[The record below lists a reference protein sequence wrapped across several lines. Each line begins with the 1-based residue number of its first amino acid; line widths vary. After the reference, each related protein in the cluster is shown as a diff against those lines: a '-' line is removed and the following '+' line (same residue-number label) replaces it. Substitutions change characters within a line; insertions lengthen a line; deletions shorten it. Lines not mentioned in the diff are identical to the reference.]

1 MARIGAEERRQDFI
15 EATIKVIA
23 EHGIANA
30 TTRRI
35 AAAADS
41 PLASLHYVFHTK
53 EELFYSVYES
63 LINMPQQSLQ
73 APADALPADSVGD
86 MLRQLVK
93 WFIAHPERAITQF
106 ELFFWNLRNDPQM
119 AAKIYIV
126 SLEATQQAIQKAT
139 GDALDHA
146 ARTTAQS
153 ATDQP
158 LRWLTALLDRPRRP
172 RAPGSGDRNGL
183 QGGQAA
189 GGKLLRGH
197 PEMPCSGATRQSWI
211 HRAR

>member
-53 EELFYSVYES
+53 EDLFYAVYES

-73 APADALPADSVGD
+73 APANALPAESVGE

-106 ELFFWNLRNDPQM
+106 ELFFWNLRNDPEM
-119 AAKIYIV
+119 AAKIYTV
-126 SLEATQQAIQKAT
+126 SIEATRQAIQKAT
-139 GDALDHA
+139 GDALD
-146 ARTTAQS
+146 
-153 ATDQP
+153 
-158 LRWLTALLDRPRRP
+158 
-172 RAPGSGDRNGL
+172 
-183 QGGQAA
+183 QAA
-189 GGKLLRGH
+189 LTTVSRLLINLFDGLLLSWTAHGNLERLEAETETACQAVKLLVA
-197 PEMPCSGATRQSWI
+197 SY
-211 HRAR
+211 

>member
-53 EELFYSVYES
+53 EDLFYAVYES
-63 LINMPQQSLQ
+63 LINLPQRSLQ
-73 APADALPADSVGD
+73 APANALPAESVGE

-106 ELFFWNLRNDPQM
+106 ELFFWSLRNDPEM
-119 AAKIYIV
+119 AAKIYTV
-126 SLEATQQAIQKAT
+126 SIEATQQAIQKAT
-139 GDALDHA
+139 GDALD
-146 ARTTAQS
+146 
-153 ATDQP
+153 
-158 LRWLTALLDRPRRP
+158 
-172 RAPGSGDRNGL
+172 
-183 QGGQAA
+183 QAA
-189 GGKLLRGH
+189 LTTVSRLLINLFDGLLLSWTAHGNLERLEAETETACQAVKLLVA
-197 PEMPCSGATRQSWI
+197 SY
-211 HRAR
+211 

>member
-53 EELFYSVYES
+53 EDLFYAVYES
-63 LINMPQQSLQ
+63 LINLPQQSLQ
-73 APADALPADSVGD
+73 QAPAGATPAETVGE

-106 ELFFWNLRNDPQM
+106 ELFFWNLRNDPEM
-119 AAKIYIV
+119 AAKIYTV
-126 SLEATQQAIQKAT
+126 SNEATRQAIQKAT
-139 GDALDHA
+139 GDALD
-146 ARTTAQS
+146 
-153 ATDQP
+153 
-158 LRWLTALLDRPRRP
+158 
-172 RAPGSGDRNGL
+172 
-183 QGGQAA
+183 QAA
-189 GGKLLRGH
+189 LTTVSQLLLNLFDGLLLAWIAH
-197 PEMPCSGATRQSWI
+197 GNPERLEAETETACQAVELLVASY
-211 HRAR
+211 

>member
-53 EELFYSVYES
+53 EELFYAVYES

-73 APADALPADSVGD
+73 APAGALPAESVGE

-106 ELFFWNLRNDPQM
+106 ELFFWNLRNDPEM
-119 AAKIYIV
+119 AAKIYTV
-126 SLEATQQAIQKAT
+126 SIEATQQAIQKAT
-139 GDALDHA
+139 GNALDHA
-146 ARTTAQS
+146 ALTTVSRLLINLFDGLLLSWTSHGNLERLEAE
-153 ATDQP
+153 TE
-158 LRWLTALLDRPRRP
+158 TAC
-172 RAPGSGDRNGL
+172 
-183 QGGQAA
+183 QAV
-189 GGKLLRGH
+189 KLLVA
-197 PEMPCSGATRQSWI
+197 SY
-211 HRAR
+211 

>member
-53 EELFYSVYES
+53 EDLFYAVYES
-63 LINMPQQSLQ
+63 LINLPQQSLAQ
-73 APADALPADSVGD
+73 APAGTTPAESVGE

-106 ELFFWNLRNDPQM
+106 ELFFWNLRNDPEM
-119 AAKIYIV
+119 AAKIYAV
-126 SLEATQQAIQKAT
+126 SIEATQQAIQKAT
-139 GDALDHA
+139 ADALD
-146 ARTTAQS
+146 Q
-153 ATDQP
+153 
-158 LRWLTALLDRPRRP
+158 TALTTVSRLLINLFD
-172 RAPGSGDRNGL
+172 GL
-183 QGGQAA
+183 
-189 GGKLLRGH
+189 LLSWTAH
-197 PEMPCSGATRQSWI
+197 CDPERIKTETEIACKAVELLVASY
-211 HRAR
+211 

>member
-53 EELFYSVYES
+53 EDLFYAVYES
-63 LINMPQQSLQ
+63 LINLPQQSLVQ
-73 APADALPADSVGD
+73 APAGATTAESVGE

-106 ELFFWNLRNDPQM
+106 ELFFWNLRNDPEM
-119 AAKIYIV
+119 AAKIYAV
-126 SLEATQQAIQKAT
+126 SIEATQQAIQKAT
-139 GDALDHA
+139 ADALD
-146 ARTTAQS
+146 Q
-153 ATDQP
+153 
-158 LRWLTALLDRPRRP
+158 TALTTVSRLLINLFD
-172 RAPGSGDRNGL
+172 GL
-183 QGGQAA
+183 
-189 GGKLLRGH
+189 LLSWTAH
-197 PEMPCSGATRQSWI
+197 CDPERIKTETETACKAVELLVASY
-211 HRAR
+211 

>member
-146 ARTTAQS
+146 ARTTVS
-153 ATDQP
+153 RLLINLFDG
-158 LRWLTALLDRPRRP
+158 LLLSWTAHGDPERLEAETETACKAVRLLVE
-172 RAPGSGDRNGL
+172 SY
-183 QGGQAA
+183 
-189 GGKLLRGH
+189 
-197 PEMPCSGATRQSWI
+197 
-211 HRAR
+211 

>member
-53 EELFYSVYES
+53 EDLFYAVYES
-63 LINMPQQSLQ
+63 LIAMPQQSLQ
-73 APADALPADSVGD
+73 APANALPAESVGE

-106 ELFFWNLRNDPQM
+106 ELFFWNLRNDPEM
-119 AAKIYIV
+119 AAKIYTV
-126 SLEATQQAIQKAT
+126 SIEATQQAIQKAT
-139 GDALDHA
+139 GDALD
-146 ARTTAQS
+146 
-153 ATDQP
+153 
-158 LRWLTALLDRPRRP
+158 
-172 RAPGSGDRNGL
+172 
-183 QGGQAA
+183 QAA
-189 GGKLLRGH
+189 LTTVSRLLINLFDGLLLSWTAHGNLERLEAETETACQAVKLLVA
-197 PEMPCSGATRQSWI
+197 SY
-211 HRAR
+211 

>member
-53 EELFYSVYES
+53 EDLFYAVYES
-63 LINMPQQSLQ
+63 LINLPQQSLLQ
-73 APADALPADSVGD
+73 APAGATPAESVED

-93 WFIAHPERAITQF
+93 WFVAHPERAITQF
-106 ELFFWNLRNDPQM
+106 ELFFWNLRNNPEM
-119 AAKIYIV
+119 AEKVYTV
-126 SLEATQQAIQKAT
+126 SNEATRQAIQKAT
-139 GDALDHA
+139 GDALDQA
-146 ARTTAQS
+146 VLTTVSQLLLNLFDGLLLAWI
-153 ATDQP
+153 AHGNPERLEAETE
-158 LRWLTALLDRPRRP
+158 TACK
-172 RAPGSGDRNGL
+172 AV
-183 QGGQAA
+183 
-189 GGKLLRGH
+189 KLLV
-197 PEMPCSGATRQSWI
+197 SSY
-211 HRAR
+211 

>member
-53 EELFYSVYES
+53 EDLFYAVYES
-63 LINMPQQSLQ
+63 LINLPQQSLQ
-73 APADALPADSVGD
+73 QAPAGATPAETVGE

-106 ELFFWNLRNDPQM
+106 ELFFWNLRNDPEM
-119 AAKIYIV
+119 AAKIYAV
-126 SLEATQQAIQKAT
+126 SIEATQQAIQKAT
-139 GDALDHA
+139 GDALDHIA
-146 ARTTAQS
+146 VATVSRLLLNLFDGLLLSWTAHGNPDRLE
-153 ATDQP
+153 AETE
-158 LRWLTALLDRPRRP
+158 TACQAVELLV
-172 RAPGSGDRNGL
+172 ASY
-183 QGGQAA
+183 
-189 GGKLLRGH
+189 
-197 PEMPCSGATRQSWI
+197 
-211 HRAR
+211 

>member
-53 EELFYSVYES
+53 EDLFCAVYES

-73 APADALPADSVGD
+73 APANALPAESVGE

-106 ELFFWNLRNDPQM
+106 ELFFWNLRNDPEM
-119 AAKIYIV
+119 AAKIYTV
-126 SLEATQQAIQKAT
+126 SIEANQQAIQKAT
-139 GDALDHA
+139 GDALDQA
-146 ARTTAQS
+146 ARTTVS
-153 ATDQP
+153 RLLINLFDG
-158 LRWLTALLDRPRRP
+158 LLLSWTAHGNLERLE
-172 RAPGSGDRNGL
+172 AETETAC
-183 QGGQAA
+183 QAV
-189 GGKLLRGH
+189 KLLVA
-197 PEMPCSGATRQSWI
+197 SY
-211 HRAR
+211 

>member
-53 EELFYSVYES
+53 EDLFYAVYES
-63 LINMPQQSLQ
+63 LINLPQQSLQ
-73 APADALPADSVGD
+73 QAPAGATPAETVGE

-106 ELFFWNLRNDPQM
+106 ELFFWNLRNDPEM
-119 AAKIYIV
+119 AEKIYTV
-126 SLEATQQAIQKAT
+126 SNEATRQAIQKAT
-139 GDALDHA
+139 GDALD
-146 ARTTAQS
+146 
-153 ATDQP
+153 
-158 LRWLTALLDRPRRP
+158 
-172 RAPGSGDRNGL
+172 
-183 QGGQAA
+183 QAA
-189 GGKLLRGH
+189 LTTVSQLLLNLFDGLLLAWIAH
-197 PEMPCSGATRQSWI
+197 GNPERLEAETETACQAVELLVASY
-211 HRAR
+211 

>member
-53 EELFYSVYES
+53 EDLFYAVYES
-63 LINMPQQSLQ
+63 LINLPQQSLQ
-73 APADALPADSVGD
+73 QVPAGATPAETVGE

-106 ELFFWNLRNDPQM
+106 ELFFWNLRNDPEM
-119 AAKIYIV
+119 AAKIYAV
-126 SLEATQQAIQKAT
+126 SIEATQQAIQKAT
-139 GDALDHA
+139 GDALDHIA
-146 ARTTAQS
+146 VATVSRLLLNLFDGLLLSWTAHGNPDRLE
-153 ATDQP
+153 AETE
-158 LRWLTALLDRPRRP
+158 TACQAVELLV
-172 RAPGSGDRNGL
+172 ASY
-183 QGGQAA
+183 
-189 GGKLLRGH
+189 
-197 PEMPCSGATRQSWI
+197 
-211 HRAR
+211 

>member
-53 EELFYSVYES
+53 EDLFYAVYES

-73 APADALPADSVGD
+73 APANALPAESVGE

-106 ELFFWNLRNDPQM
+106 ELFFWNLRNDPEM
-119 AAKIYIV
+119 AAKIYTV
-126 SLEATQQAIQKAT
+126 SIEATQQAIQKAT
-139 GDALDHA
+139 GDALD
-146 ARTTAQS
+146 
-153 ATDQP
+153 
-158 LRWLTALLDRPRRP
+158 
-172 RAPGSGDRNGL
+172 
-183 QGGQAA
+183 QAA
-189 GGKLLRGH
+189 LTTVSRLLINLFDGLLLSWTAHGNLERLEAETETACQAVKLLVA
-197 PEMPCSGATRQSWI
+197 SY
-211 HRAR
+211 

>member
-53 EELFYSVYES
+53 EDLFYAVYES
-63 LINMPQQSLQ
+63 LINVPQQHLLQ
-73 APADALPADSVGD
+73 APAGSTPAESVGE

-106 ELFFWNLRNDPQM
+106 ELFFWNLRNDPEM
-119 AAKIYIV
+119 AAKIYTV
-126 SLEATQQAIQKAT
+126 SNEATRQAIQKAT
-139 GDALDHA
+139 GDALD
-146 ARTTAQS
+146 
-153 ATDQP
+153 
-158 LRWLTALLDRPRRP
+158 
-172 RAPGSGDRNGL
+172 
-183 QGGQAA
+183 QAA
-189 GGKLLRGH
+189 LTTVSQLLLNLFDGLLLAWIAH
-197 PEMPCSGATRQSWI
+197 GNPERLEAETETACQAVELLVAS
-211 HRAR
+211 H

>member
-35 AAAADS
+35 ATAADS

-53 EELFYSVYES
+53 DELFYAVYES

-73 APADALPADSVGD
+73 HAPAGATAGESVAE

-93 WFIAHPERAITQF
+93 WFTAHPELATTQF
-106 ELFFWNLRNDPQM
+106 ELFFWNLRNNPDM
-119 AAKIYIV
+119 AAKIYAV
-126 SLEATQQAIQKAT
+126 SIEATQQAIHKVIGA
-139 GDALDHA
+139 ALD
-146 ARTTAQS
+146 Q
-153 ATDQP
+153 
-158 LRWLTALLDRPRRP
+158 TALTTVSRLLINLFDGLLL
-172 RAPGSGDRNGL
+172 AWSAHGDRERL
-183 QGGQAA
+183 ESETETACHA
-189 GGKLLRGH
+189 VKLLV
-197 PEMPCSGATRQSWI
+197 SSY
-211 HRAR
+211 

>member
-53 EELFYSVYES
+53 EDLFYAVYES

-73 APADALPADSVGD
+73 APANTLPAESVGE

-106 ELFFWNLRNDPQM
+106 ELFFWNLRHDPEM
-119 AAKIYIV
+119 AAKIYTV
-126 SLEATQQAIQKAT
+126 SIEATQQAIQKAT
-139 GDALDHA
+139 GDALD
-146 ARTTAQS
+146 
-153 ATDQP
+153 
-158 LRWLTALLDRPRRP
+158 
-172 RAPGSGDRNGL
+172 
-183 QGGQAA
+183 QAA
-189 GGKLLRGH
+189 LTTVSRLLINLFDGLLLSWTAHGNLERLEAETETACQAVKLLVA
-197 PEMPCSGATRQSWI
+197 SY
-211 HRAR
+211 

>member
-53 EELFYSVYES
+53 EDLFCAVYES

-73 APADALPADSVGD
+73 APANALPAESVGE

-106 ELFFWNLRNDPQM
+106 ELFFWNLRNDPEM
-119 AAKIYIV
+119 AAKIYTV
-126 SLEATQQAIQKAT
+126 SIEATQQAIQKAT
-139 GDALDHA
+139 GDALDQA
-146 ARTTAQS
+146 ARTTVS
-153 ATDQP
+153 RLLINLFDG
-158 LRWLTALLDRPRRP
+158 LLLSWTAHGNLERLE
-172 RAPGSGDRNGL
+172 AETETAC
-183 QGGQAA
+183 QAV
-189 GGKLLRGH
+189 KLLVA
-197 PEMPCSGATRQSWI
+197 SY
-211 HRAR
+211 

>member
-53 EELFYSVYES
+53 EELFYAVYES
-63 LINMPQQSLQ
+63 LINMPQQSLLH
-73 APADALPADSVGD
+73 APVGATPAESVGE
-86 MLRQLVK
+86 MLRLLVK

-106 ELFFWNLRNDPQM
+106 ELFFWNLRNDPEM
-119 AAKIYIV
+119 AAKIYTV
-126 SLEATQQAIQKAT
+126 SLEATQQAIQRAT
-139 GDALDHA
+139 GDALD
-146 ARTTAQS
+146 
-153 ATDQP
+153 
-158 LRWLTALLDRPRRP
+158 
-172 RAPGSGDRNGL
+172 
-183 QGGQAA
+183 QAA
-189 GGKLLRGH
+189 LTTVSRLLINLFDGLLLAWTAHSDPERLEAETETACQAVKLLVA
-197 PEMPCSGATRQSWI
+197 SY
-211 HRAR
+211 